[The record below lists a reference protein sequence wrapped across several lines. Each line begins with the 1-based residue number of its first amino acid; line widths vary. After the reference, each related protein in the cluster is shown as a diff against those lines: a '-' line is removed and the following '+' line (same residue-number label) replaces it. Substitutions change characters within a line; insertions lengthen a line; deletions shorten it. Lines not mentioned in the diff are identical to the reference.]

1 MQSKV
6 YGPILKIG
14 KCLTSNGVLV
24 DANIVNPTMSQK
36 RMLTSSNSSAWTD
49 VNNLSWSATG
59 LNREIKCH
67 DLGGGFSDKFAVRHT
82 GRIVKTGQW

>member
-59 LNREIKCH
+59 LNREKNVMIWVE
-67 DLGGGFSDKFAVRHT
+67 DSVINLQYV
-82 GRIVKTGQW
+82 IPEEL